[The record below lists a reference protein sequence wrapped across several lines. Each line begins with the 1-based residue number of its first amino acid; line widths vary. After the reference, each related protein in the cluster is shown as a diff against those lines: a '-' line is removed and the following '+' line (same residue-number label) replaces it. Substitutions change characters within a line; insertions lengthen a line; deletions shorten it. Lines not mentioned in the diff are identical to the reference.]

1 MQEIKGQ
8 QKFHHQTGF
17 QLKSLSSSIL
27 ILIVAICCMSSRLP
41 FSAYKTSPFT
51 TGKEEICKLNTKLE
65 QLSKTAVPLSQ
76 SENVWFYES
85 EPAEEDDEEKKIS
98 NEDFSCPF
106 INSRIC
112 SEAYYAGYLRTRLLQ
127 LNLQKNK
134 QPFIS
139 YFVLYHSWKGYLS

>member
-1 MQEIKGQ
+1 MQAINGQLKLHQHKGL
-8 QKFHHQTGF
+8 
-17 QLKSLSSSIL
+17 QLKSLSARIL

-41 FSAYKTSPFT
+41 FAAYKASPLST
-51 TGKEEICKLNTKLE
+51 DRQAICKLNPGLE
-65 QLSKTAVPLSQ
+65 QLSKTAVPPSQ

-85 EPAEEDDEEKKIS
+85 EPAEEDDEDKKIS

-112 SEAYYAGYLRTRLLQ
+112 SEAYYAGYLRTRLSQ